1 MDSGKVNYAI
11 ETVFGS
17 TTLAGNQLAQAEGC
31 LLYVAGSL
39 VVFYS
44 PKLDEQI
51 GFLKHNGGSISAIAV
66 SSDEKILAVADR
78 SKQSSISLYSID
90 NL

>member
-1 MDSGKVNYAI
+1 MDSGKVTYAI
-11 ETVFGS
+11 ENVFGAS
-17 TTLAGNQLAQAEGC
+17 TNAGNQMGSADGC
-31 LLYVAGSL
+31 LIYVAGSL
-39 VVFYS
+39 VIFYS

-66 SSDEKILAVADR
+66 SSDEKVLAVADR
-78 SKQSSISLYSID
+78 SKQSSISLYSIE

>member
-1 MDSGKVNYAI
+1 M
-11 ETVFGS
+11 
-17 TTLAGNQLAQAEGC
+17 AQAEGC
-31 LLYVAGSL
+31 LIYVAGSL

-66 SSDEKILAVADR
+66 SNDEKVLAVADR
-78 SKQSSISLYSID
+78 SKQASISLYSIE